1 MPPAPTSAMLRVISI
16 VIQLIRRLQ
25 VQLVRLA
32 LPAGTPTEP
41 FAGDACNLTVRPVC
55 LFSAKVVQT
64 GRIDRPDIGRR
75 LAGGHKVADRF
86 AGERRVVNT
95 L

>member
-16 VIQLIRRLQ
+16 VIRSIRRLQ
-25 VQLVRLA
+25 VQLVGLA

-41 FAGDACNLTVRPVC
+41 FAGDACNLTGQPEC

-64 GRIDRPDIGRR
+64 RRVYRADIGRR
-75 LAGGHKVADRF
+75 LAGGHKLADRF

-95 L
+95 F